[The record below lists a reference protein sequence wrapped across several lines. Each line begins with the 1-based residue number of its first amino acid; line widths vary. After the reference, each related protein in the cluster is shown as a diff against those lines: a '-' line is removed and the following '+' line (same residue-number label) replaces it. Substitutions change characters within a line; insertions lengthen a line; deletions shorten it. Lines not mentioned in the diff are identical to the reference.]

1 MFSNA
6 LKNDAIILFLVVPI
20 SQTST
25 EVFYLKVF
33 NKSSHCHLNLK
44 LEYEVYIHVQQ
55 LKRVP

>member
-6 LKNDAIILFLVVPI
+6 LKKDAIILFLVVPI

-33 NKSSHCHLNLK
+33 SKSSHCHLKLK

-55 LKRVP
+55 RKRVP